1 MDEVIWKV
9 CKYCRDTEYG
19 RVGISHKKV
28 LGQRVGDRQVG
39 GGTVEQEKTKRKLKA
54 KG

>member
-1 MDEVIWKV
+1 MDKVIWKV
-9 CKYCRDTEYG
+9 CKYSRDTEYG
-19 RVGISHKKV
+19 RVGIRYKKV

-39 GGTVEQEKTKRKLKA
+39 DGTVEQEKTTRKPKA